1 MHYRKVHHY
10 NDEAMPPIH
19 REKSLDEYCITSNAS
34 NPIKNKRNQIW
45 NSTNNAKMA
54 RLSVPMDEDSSRTK
68 RVSEGSSNSNCSSS
82 SENYAESNNRLQSPP
97 APKNNLGYNSC
108 SSSNGIKSNRLYS
121 SNNSNSNFLSSHSN
135 DSLAFSDSVVNK
147 SINCMKAKA
156 VINDMKMELQGT
168 QHHEQHRD
176 LYFQNSSK
184 EIPMQQNYT
193 NNHFP
198 FPTTSNFQQT
208 NLPSQ
213 F

>member
-1 MHYRKVHHY
+1 
-10 NDEAMPPIH
+10 MPPIH

-34 NPIKNKRNQIW
+34 NQMKNKRNQIW

-82 SENYAESNNRLQSPP
+82 SDNHAESNNMLQSPP
-97 APKNNLGYNSC
+97 ASKNNLAYSC
-108 SSSNGIKSNRLYS
+108 SSSSNSGMKSNRLYS
-121 SNNSNSNFLSSHSN
+121 SNNSNSNFQNCHSN
-135 DSLAFSDSVVNK
+135 DSIPYSDSVENK

-156 VINDMKMELQGT
+156 VINDIKMELKDA

-176 LYFQNSSK
+176 FYFQNNSK
-184 EIPMQQNYT
+184 ETPMQQNYT
-193 NNHFP
+193 NNPFP
-198 FPTTSNFQQT
+198 FPTTSHFQPA